1 MTAGRDG
8 ANGTKGGFDAW
19 ATIKSDSRIGPLRMR
34 RMRSSDE
41 AAIACARIARAF
53 QTELSAAMA
62 SLHLHYAARIS
73 GLRLTKRGDLGAAIA
88 ALHRERDAAIARLQD
103 TIRQRKANAMQA
115 ARRALRRRF
124 RVAAPNALAEQG
136 LRPLRPGRL
145 RPTATIQSSP

>member
-1 MTAGRDG
+1 MTAGSDG

-19 ATIKSDSRIGPLRMR
+19 ATIKSDSRNGPLRMR

-53 QTELSAAMA
+53 QSELSAAMA

-73 GLRLTKRGDLGAAIA
+73 GLLLTKRGDLGTAIA
-88 ALHRERDAAIARLQD
+88 ALQQERDAAIARLQD

-115 ARRALRRRF
+115 ARRAMRRRF
-124 RVAAPNALAEQG
+124 RVAAPCVLAGQSG
-136 LRPLRPGRL
+136 PLRPGRL